1 MVVCCRCNKTGRCKN
16 CACVKAG
23 KLCQNCLPDRL
34 GHCLNT
40 TAAARPTTTP
50 ISAAQPSLSQSL
62 SQSQPGCSAS
72 PPPTIP
78 AAPVQTIV
86 PSTLQTSAAQ
96 NSSNSPINP
105 HQLQNASLASPAS
118 AASWPLPP
126 LQNAN
131 FIWGLKDGD
140 FFYRDV
146 CSAYE
151 HVIHWKPN
159 LFLPPFGATGKK
171 LVHELAHLLQAYA
184 DSSSLECIA
193 MKGIVVLQQLLLQKP
208 SKTSKAADRTKH
220 LQRCLDLWH
229 SGDVDALLKEGQCI
243 QKRLGPN
250 HSSPNKPTLAQ
261 NFAMKMKQGNVQG
274 ALKSLSMSSVGG
286 VLNLDDEIPTGT
298 NNVKCTVRD
307 ILADKHLANTAPS
320 SDILLPVDQQSETF
334 NPIVFDSL
342 NADLILKAALKTKG
356 AAGLSGLDAFAW
368 RRLCSSFKSASR
380 DLFLPG

>member
-1 MVVCCRCNKTGRCKN
+1 MVCCRCNKTGRCRN

-40 TAAARPTTTP
+40 TTAARPTTTP

-72 PPPTIP
+72 PPSIP
-78 AAPVQTIV
+78 AVPVQTIV

-105 HQLQNASLASPAS
+105 HQLLSASLASPAS

-140 FFYRDV
+140 SFYQDV

-171 LVHELAHLLQAYA
+171 LVHEF
-184 DSSSLECIA
+184 SPSFTSL
-193 MKGIVVLQQLLLQKP
+193 
-208 SKTSKAADRTKH
+208 
-220 LQRCLDLWH
+220 
-229 SGDVDALLKEGQCI
+229 
-243 QKRLGPN
+243 
-250 HSSPNKPTLAQ
+250 
-261 NFAMKMKQGNVQG
+261 
-274 ALKSLSMSSVGG
+274 
-286 VLNLDDEIPTGT
+286 
-298 NNVKCTVRD
+298 
-307 ILADKHLANTAPS
+307 
-320 SDILLPVDQQSETF
+320 
-334 NPIVFDSL
+334 
-342 NADLILKAALKTKG
+342 
-356 AAGLSGLDAFAW
+356 
-368 RRLCSSFKSASR
+368 RR
-380 DLFLPG
+380 